1 MLRWII
7 AFSLAL
13 ATSAAALPAQAQA
26 QVWVPAWTA
35 SPAPD
40 RLDGTPEAPVQ
51 FANQT
56 VRQDMRL
63 ASSARAL
70 RFRISNELGQAPLHI
85 GSASAHLTG
94 TATAARP
101 VTFNGRGEVVVPV
114 GAALLSD
121 PVAITAPAL
130 ADVSLTVYFPDAT
143 APAIAATTNTSMMP
157 ITVPNR
163 PTYGAPSMVVDSQF
177 MRLDMR
183 SVSRTI
189 TPSIAA
195 RMAPMVEA
203 DTAFRS

>member
-1 MLRWII
+1 MLRWIT

-13 ATSAAALPAQAQA
+13 ATSAAALPAQA

-94 TATAARP
+94 TATAAKP
-101 VTFNGRGEVVVPV
+101 VTFNGRGEIVVPV
-114 GAALLSD
+114 GAALLRDGKSGGEGKRVGYSGN
-121 PVAITAPAL
+121 PGGRGYSKKKHTERETYESYG
-130 ADVSLTVYFPDAT
+130 VSGQ
-143 APAIAATTNTSMMP
+143 SHKHS
-157 ITVPNR
+157 
-163 PTYGAPSMVVDSQF
+163 TYPY
-177 MRLDMR
+177 
-183 SVSRTI
+183 I
-189 TPSIAA
+189 II
-195 RMAPMVEA
+195 
-203 DTAFRS
+203 